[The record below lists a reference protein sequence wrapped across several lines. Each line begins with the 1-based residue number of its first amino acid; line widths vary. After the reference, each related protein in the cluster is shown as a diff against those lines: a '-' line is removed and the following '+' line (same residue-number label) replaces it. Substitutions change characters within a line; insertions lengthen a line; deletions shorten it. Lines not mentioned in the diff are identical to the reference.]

1 MTEFIFQ
8 AVTEDSHSQAV
19 TTLLAVPEPEKIL
32 ISTAFM
38 SEGGLSLLET
48 SLTPVADKT
57 TIIAGIRNGIT
68 SAQGCKKAIDI
79 GCSLYA
85 VDTGARNVLFH
96 PKIYFARSASEARII
111 IGSANLTI
119 GGLNSNIE
127 ASISIIL
134 NMTVDQELAAAKQLE
149 DKISSMM
156 SEYPEHVFPLADQ
169 DVIQGL
175 LDSGRLIDEN
185 LVRAPTG
192 GGSSTN
198 RDLDKIPKMKL
209 KTTPVR
215 RSKASLFTTSP
226 QPTKT
231 TKTTKPAAATPKR
244 NERTLVWESNPLTRR
259 DLTIPTGQNTH
270 ATGSMLLKKGAWGE
284 DIDHRHYFRDAVFD
298 GLNWQFE
305 KSKAVLHM
313 ERAEANFGFII
324 KDVDYGVYMLR
335 LSHNTLTNT
344 KSYEQRNSMTQIHWG
359 DARLIIALEDLL
371 ERTMFI
377 YRDDTEENLFVIEI
391 D

>member
-19 TTLLAVPEPEKIL
+19 NTLLAVPEPEKIL

-38 SEGGLSLLET
+38 NEGGLSLLET

-85 VDTGARNVLFH
+85 VDTGARNVIFH
-96 PKIYFARSASEARII
+96 PKIYFARNASEARVI

-127 ASISIIL
+127 ASMSIIL
-134 NMTVDQELAAAKQLE
+134 NMAVDNELATAKQLE

-169 DVIQGL
+169 DVIQRL
-175 LDSGRLIDEN
+175 FDSGRLIDES
-185 LVRAPTG
+185 LVREPTS

-209 KTTPVR
+209 KTTSVR
-215 RSKASLFTTSP
+215 RSKASLVTTSP
-226 QPTKT
+226 QPTKP
-231 TKTTKPAAATPKR
+231 TKATKPTAATLKR

-270 ATGSMLLKKGAWGE
+270 ATGSMLLKKGACVE
-284 DIDHRHYFRDAVFD
+284 DIDHRHYFRNTVFD
-298 GLNWQFE
+298 SLNWEFE
-305 KSKAVLHM
+305 KSKAVPHI
-313 ERAEANFGFII
+313 ERAEADFGFII
-324 KDVDYGVYMLR
+324 KDVDYGVYTLG
-335 LSHNTLTNT
+335 LSHNTRTDT
-344 KSYEQRNSMTQIHWG
+344 KSYEQRNGMTNIHW
-359 DARLIIALEDLL
+359 AEAKPIIALEDLL
-371 ERTMFI
+371 DRTMFI
-377 YRDDTEENLFVIEI
+377 YRDSTEENLFIIEI